1 MANLTKADL
10 GKRGNDEVILKK
22 FFHMDNHM
30 NIFAVKRKVGSPTE
44 GQFMP
49 TAMVFLVDG
58 VETVAYEPDQAS
70 DFKEARARLQEN
82 MSLRGSKNTV
92 LFTGKFQNDSSIATV
107 PLTDLEKTEEF
118 GGQVGGKKVNLGIQ
132 FEKDFYD
139 SLNCQVGCLN
149 DNTKYQQAAQ
159 KLITEINKK
168 YSIKGGLSQV
178 DAVGGKNQ
186 PRPLN
191 YSGGLYV
198 TAGGKKTKDIGSTV
212 TDITTVFGGIRDMYL
227 SLKYGSTLTFI
238 NSGVG
243 RIFTTS
249 DYMNYFKNYNNPIGN
264 AIFDMFAIDKIEYA
278 NVFNEYGKGYK
289 GKKVDVTGSA
299 DKSAIEDLLQYA
311 IGYGY
316 WMVHGKSGSSNV
328 DIYEMTQAYMKKASK
343 ITGKITLNYG
353 GSSGRGKRL
362 DIHLESS
369 VYKFMFNLRNKQ
381 GEKYPSHIMCDYK
394 KK

>member
-49 TAMVFLVDG
+49 TAMVFVVDG
-58 VETVAYEPDQAS
+58 EETVAYEPDQAS

-159 KLITEINKK
+159 NLITEINKK

-243 RIFTTS
+243 KIFTTS

-353 GSSGRGKRL
+353 GSSGRGKRI

-381 GEKYPSHIMCDYK
+381 GGKYPSHIMCDYK

>member
-92 LFTGKFQNDSSIATV
+92 LFTGKFQNDNSIATV

-316 WMVHGKSGSSNV
+316 WMVHGKGGSSNV

-381 GEKYPSHIMCDYK
+381 GGKYPSHIMCDYK

>member
-49 TAMVFLVDG
+49 TAMVFVVDG
-58 VETVAYEPDQAS
+58 EETVAYEPDQAS

-92 LFTGKFQNDSSIATV
+92 LFTGKFQNDNSIATV

-264 AIFDMFAIDKIEYA
+264 AIFDMFL
-278 NVFNEYGKGYK
+278 
-289 GKKVDVTGSA
+289 S
-299 DKSAIEDLLQYA
+299 L
-311 IGYGY
+311 
-316 WMVHGKSGSSNV
+316 
-328 DIYEMTQAYMKKASK
+328 
-343 ITGKITLNYG
+343 
-353 GSSGRGKRL
+353 
-362 DIHLESS
+362 IH
-369 VYKFMFNLRNKQ
+369 
-381 GEKYPSHIMCDYK
+381 I
-394 KK
+394 

>member
-30 NIFAVKRKVGSPTE
+30 NIFAVKRKMGSPAA
-44 GQFMP
+44 GQFIP
-49 TAMVFLVDG
+49 TVMVFVVDG
-58 VETVAYEPDQAS
+58 EQTVAYEPDQAS

-92 LFTGKFQNDSSIATV
+92 LFTGKFQNDNSIATV

-159 KLITEINKK
+159 NLITEINKK

-243 RIFTTS
+243 KIFTTS

-381 GEKYPSHIMCDYK
+381 GGKYPSHIMCDYK

>member
-30 NIFAVKRKVGSPTE
+30 NIFAVKRKMGSPKE
-44 GQFMP
+44 GQFIP
-49 TAMVFLVDG
+49 TVMVFVVDG
-58 VETVAYEPDQAS
+58 EQTVAYEPDQAS

-92 LFTGKFQNDSSIATV
+92 LFTGKFQNDNSIATV

-139 SLNCQVGCLN
+139 SLVCQVGCVN
-149 DNTKYQQAAQ
+149 DNTKYHQAAEN
-159 KLITEINKK
+159 LIEEINKK

-316 WMVHGKSGSSNV
+316 WMVHGKGGSSNV
-328 DIYEMTQAYMKKASK
+328 DIYEMTQDYMKKASK

-381 GEKYPSHIMCDYK
+381 GGKYPSHIMCDYK

>member
-49 TAMVFLVDG
+49 TAMVFVVDG
-58 VETVAYEPDQAS
+58 EETVAYEPDQAS

-92 LFTGKFQNDSSIATV
+92 LFTGKFQNDNSIATV

-159 KLITEINKK
+159 NLITEINKK

-381 GEKYPSHIMCDYK
+381 GGKYPSHIMCDYK

>member
-49 TAMVFLVDG
+49 TAMVFVVDG
-58 VETVAYEPDQAS
+58 EETVAYEPDQAS

-159 KLITEINKK
+159 NLITEINKK

-243 RIFTTS
+243 KIFTTS

-381 GEKYPSHIMCDYK
+381 GGKYPSHIMCDYK

>member
-30 NIFAVKRKVGSPTE
+30 NIFAVKRKVGRPTE

-49 TAMVFLVDG
+49 TAMVFVVDG

-92 LFTGKFQNDSSIATV
+92 LFTGKFQNDNSIATV

-149 DNTKYQQAAQ
+149 DNTKYHKAA
-159 KLITEINKK
+159 KNLIEEINKK
-168 YSIKGGLSQV
+168 YSIKGGLSKV
-178 DAVGGKNQ
+178 EAVGGKNQ

-243 RIFTTS
+243 RNF
-249 DYMNYFKNYNNPIGN
+249 YY
-264 AIFDMFAIDKIEYA
+264 
-278 NVFNEYGKGYK
+278 
-289 GKKVDVTGSA
+289 
-299 DKSAIEDLLQYA
+299 Q
-311 IGYGY
+311 
-316 WMVHGKSGSSNV
+316 
-328 DIYEMTQAYMKKASK
+328 
-343 ITGKITLNYG
+343 
-353 GSSGRGKRL
+353 
-362 DIHLESS
+362 
-369 VYKFMFNLRNKQ
+369 
-381 GEKYPSHIMCDYK
+381 
-394 KK
+394 

>member
-44 GQFMP
+44 GQFIP
-49 TAMVFLVDG
+49 TVMVFVVDG
-58 VETVAYEPDQAS
+58 EQTVAYEPDQAS
-70 DFKEARARLQEN
+70 DFNEARARLQEN

-92 LFTGKFQNDSSIATV
+92 LFTGKFQNDNSIATV

-159 KLITEINKK
+159 NLITEINKK

-381 GEKYPSHIMCDYK
+381 GGKYPSHIMCDYK

>member
-49 TAMVFLVDG
+49 TAMVFVVDG
-58 VETVAYEPDQAS
+58 EETVAYEPDQAS

-381 GEKYPSHIMCDYK
+381 GGKYPSHIMCDYK